1 MFWEKKIMS
10 IQLCPW
16 SNGAPKYVYLHSNM
30 NNRVLIMCKVKL
42 KAIGSF
48 ISFFENAI
56 PPPPNNKGENV
67 LGNMPFQLYTN
78 SFFEQVFKRL
88 KKLKYLNKV
97 FL

>member
-56 PPPPNNKGENV
+56 PPPQTTKEKMCWVTCPSN
-67 LGNMPFQLYTN
+67 YT
-78 SFFEQVFKRL
+78 L
-88 KKLKYLNKV
+88 IL
-97 FL
+97 FLSKSLRD